1 MRPDCEV
8 YKNEEGKIAVLVSPG
23 FGAGWSTWFDRD
35 LAYDKRIVEYILEN
49 GVPKEGEE
57 QYNHVFENFIHS
69 LGYENVYIDGAYY
82 LHIKWVKPGSYVRIT
97 EYDGSEDLEV
107 LDVEMSYI
115 LLN

>member
-1 MRPDCEV
+1 MSPDCEV

-23 FGAGWSTWFDRD
+23 YGAGWSTWDHTD

-49 GVPKEGEE
+49 GVPKISEE

-69 LGYENVYIDGAYY
+69 LGYENTYINGAYN
-82 LHIKWVKPGSYVRIT
+82 LEIEWVEPGSYVRIT
-97 EYDGSEDLEV
+97 EYDGSECLEV
-107 LDVEMSYI
+107 LDVERSYI